1 MFLYK
6 IHLNLRN
13 KEARRDIAN
22 PYEMHSTLTR
32 AFSFSEKK
40 CSSGAF
46 LWRFESKANLD
57 EILIVQSHVIPDW
70 SKIPVDWFA
79 DKPTVLSN
87 EVLGFNIASLSKGM
101 YLKYRL
107 RANPSVCRNRKRIG
121 LYNFKDQ
128 ENWLLCQYEKKGM
141 TPITIF
147 RLQDEMLIG
156 RKRSNDTIKVFSVLY
171 DGVLQITD
179 KVLFTEAISK
189 GIGHGKAMGLGLL
202 SVMPM

>member
-1 MFLYK
+1 
-6 IHLNLRN
+6 
-13 KEARRDIAN
+13 
-22 PYEMHSTLTR
+22 
-32 AFSFSEKK
+32 
-40 CSSGAF
+40 
-46 LWRFESKANLD
+46 
-57 EILIVQSHVIPDW
+57 
-70 SKIPVDWFA
+70 
-79 DKPTVLSN
+79 
-87 EVLGFNIASLSKGM
+87 
-101 YLKYRL
+101 
-107 RANPSVCRNRKRIG
+107 
-121 LYNFKDQ
+121 
-128 ENWLLCQYEKKGM
+128 LLCQYEKKGM